1 MRLARPTIVL
11 GLLSVLL
18 GAAAPAARAPLARP
32 FSVVGFGDSLTIGAA
47 PGSSYLSHLP
57 AAWSRTPL
65 GRPGELAITGQARLR
80 AELPRLV
87 EQGADVVVVMWGTA
101 DAYAAGPETRGVG
114 DWRDPILAEMAESL
128 DRLIAAG
135 IKPIVVYPP
144 PTLDPSPAGV
154 RANER
159 LFDLEWLV
167 AMEALARDVAFID
180 LFAAIL
186 EEPDP
191 SAYFDADGIHLN
203 AAGGAFAARQI
214 ERALAPLY
222 EAWLE
227 GSRRF

>member
-1 MRLARPTIVL
+1 MRLARPSIALTLVCVSFGTI
-11 GLLSVLL
+11 
-18 GAAAPAARAPLARP
+18 APAMRPPLVRP
-32 FSVVGFGDSLTIGAA
+32 FSVAGFGDSLTIGCA

-57 AAWSRTPL
+57 PDWSRTPL
-65 GRPGELAITGQARLR
+65 GEPGELAIPGQVRLR
-80 AELPRLV
+80 AALPRLV
-87 EQGADVVVVMWGTA
+87 ELGVDVVVVMWGTA
-101 DAYAAGPETRGVG
+101 DAYAADIETRGLG

-135 IKPIVVYPP
+135 IKPIVVFPP

-167 AMEALARDVAFID
+167 AMEALARDVPFID

-191 SAYFDADGIHLN
+191 SAYFASDGIHLN
-203 AAGGAFAARQI
+203 DAGGAFAARQI
-214 ERALAPLY
+214 ERALWPLHA
-222 EAWLE
+222 AWLAE
-227 GSRRF
+227 RRPI